1 VTTWSPWSLVTV
13 VGDGEPFVAARMGN
27 GSVREVPALKQWAS
41 LTELVDGWPVAAEA
55 LRAIDVEAAAP
66 LVGVR
71 LLAPLRYPRK
81 VICAGVNYGRHMAEM
96 GTEPLSA
103 DWTPFFFLKPPTT
116 AVVGPYDDVPVDG
129 PDAARLD
136 WEAELAVVIGVG
148 GRAIARQDALAH
160 VAGYCVANDLTAR
173 GYHRRA
179 SVPADAFRY
188 DWFASKARDGSLPL
202 GPGLTPAWLVP
213 DPHDLWIRLWVNDE
227 LQQDGST
234 ADMICDIPTLVAA
247 ASEAVTLEPGD
258 VISTGTPAGV
268 GAGRGMSLRPGDVV
282 RTEVEHLGVLV
293 NRIVA
298 ADRRPQRRPRTPYR
312 PGLEEP

>member
-1 VTTWSPWSLVTV
+1 VTAWSLVTV
-13 VGDGEPFVAARMGN
+13 VADGEPFVAARVGD
-27 GSVREVPALKQWAS
+27 GSLREVPALKGWAS
-41 LTELVDGWPVAAEA
+41 LVELVDGWPAAAEA

-66 LVGVR
+66 LVGAR

-81 VICAGVNYGRHMAEM
+81 VICAGVNYRRHSAEM
-96 GTEPLSA
+96 GTEPTPA

-116 AVVGPYDDVPVDG
+116 TVVGPFDDVPVDG
-129 PDAARLD
+129 PEAARLD

-148 GRAIARQDALAH
+148 GRDIPREQALAH
-160 VAGYCVANDLTAR
+160 VAGYCVANDITAR

-179 SVPADAFRY
+179 SVPAPAFRY

-213 DPHDLWIRLWVNDE
+213 DPQDLRIRLWVNDE

-247 ASEAVTLEPGD
+247 ASQAVTLEPGD

-268 GAGRGMSLRPGDVV
+268 GAGRGVSLRPGDVV
-282 RTEVEHLGVLV
+282 RTEIQHLGVLV

-298 ADRRPQRRPRTPYR
+298 AEQPVHAQRPTSPARPH
-312 PGLEEP
+312 LEAP

>member
-1 VTTWSPWSLVTV
+1 VTPWSLVTV
-13 VGDGEPFVAARMGN
+13 VADDEPFVAARVGD
-27 GSVREVPALKQWAS
+27 GSLREVPALKRWAS
-41 LTELVDGWPVAAEA
+41 LTELVDGWPAAAEVLGA
-55 LRAIDVEAAAP
+55 MDVEAAAP

-81 VICAGVNYGRHMAEM
+81 VICAGVNYRRHIAEM
-96 GTEPLSA
+96 GIEPPSA

-116 AVVGPYDDVPVDG
+116 TVVGPFDDVPVDG
-129 PDAARLD
+129 PEAARLD

-148 GRAIARQDALAH
+148 GRDIPRERALAH
-160 VAGYCVANDLTAR
+160 VAGYCVSNDITAR

-179 SVPADAFRY
+179 SVPAPPFRY

-213 DPHDLWIRLWVNDE
+213 DPQNLRIRLWVNDQ
-227 LQQDGST
+227 LRQDGST
-234 ADMICDIPTLVAA
+234 ADMICDIPALVAA
-247 ASEAVTLEPGD
+247 ASLAVTLEPGD

-268 GAGRGMSLRPGDVV
+268 GAGQGVSLRPGDVV
-282 RTEVEHLGVLV
+282 RTEIEHLGVLV

-298 ADRRPQRRPRTPYR
+298 ADPPVHAQRPSNPPRSR
-312 PGLEEP
+312 LEEP